1 MGRKT
6 ANWIIGASAAL
17 GVLGFSVRPSSGFD
31 RYRTSGG
38 GGCFACHGDF
48 TQGFSPVG
56 TVFPFDSNHL
66 MHRASSAMNTAC
78 DMCHSDG
85 DERNPFIGFSD
96 DDGFGGGPGVGCLG
110 CHGRDYGAQGVMGVG
125 LRDVHRR
132 SGVSSCGASSCHRDD
147 PDALPESVLP
157 PYYGSPH
164 TRAWD
169 SCNVAPF
176 FGENF
181 SLDTD
186 NHRGLDND
194 GDGRY
199 DEDDGDC
206 GCPLDLDGDG
216 GVGFAEIL
224 AILSTWGPCDECPE
238 DVDRNGSV
246 AFGDV
251 LRILGNWGPCP

>member
-1 MGRKT
+1 MRRRT
-6 ANWIIGASAAL
+6 VVRIIAAGAMLAGLSIA
-17 GVLGFSVRPSSGFD
+17 VRSSQAYE
-31 RYRTSGG
+31 RYRSVEGSG
-38 GGCFACHGDF
+38 CVACHGAF
-48 TQGFSPVG
+48 TEGFSPVG
-56 TVFPFDSNHL
+56 TVFPFDSNHS
-66 MHRASSAMNTAC
+66 MHRADGAMNTAC

-85 DERNPFIGFSD
+85 DDRNPYIGFSD

-110 CHGRDYGAQGVMGVG
+110 CHGRDYGARGVLGAG
-125 LRDVHRR
+125 LRAVHRR
-132 SGVSSCGASSCHRDD
+132 SGVSSCGASSCHQND
-147 PDALPESVLP
+147 PDPLPESVPP

-194 GDGRY
+194 GDGLY

-206 GCPLDLDGDG
+206 SCPLDLNGDG
-216 GVGFAEIL
+216 EVGFAEII
-224 AILSTWGPCDECPE
+224 AILSAWGPCDECPE
-238 DVDRNGSV
+238 DVDRNGSA
-246 AFGDV
+246 AFGD
-251 LRILGNWGPCP
+251 ILQILANWGPC